1 MPREHLTGFFGK
13 LPTAGDFVGRNL
25 PAAYVRF
32 WDRWIARHLSSPLA
46 EEPLEAHP
54 MLRFMLGS
62 SAGGPVAGVVMASTD
77 SAGRCFP
84 LTLAAP
90 IARASTGLAVQAA
103 DWFDAIEEAGDAA
116 RCSEIDADQ
125 LERRLAA
132 LPFPAAPAQGE
143 AVAGMAFWTGA
154 SEPGTVDPESP
165 GDALARLLARQVEV
179 G

>member
-25 PAAYVRF
+25 PAGYVRF

-46 EEPLEAHP
+46 QEPLEAHP
-54 MLRFMLGS
+54 MLRFMLGPLA
-62 SAGGPVAGVVMASTD
+62 AGPAAGVVMASTD

-84 LTLAAP
+84 LTVAAP
-90 IARASTGLAVQAA
+90 IAQASAGLAVQAA
-103 DWFDAIEEAGDAA
+103 DWFDGIEETGDAA
-116 RCSEIDADQ
+116 RCGEIDADE

-132 LPFPAAPAQGE
+132 LPFPVVQAEGKAI
-143 AVAGMAFWTGA
+143 AGMAFWTGA
-154 SEPGTVDPESP
+154 SEPEQVDPESP